1 MLMKCATDFFI
12 FMYHG
17 PILSNKKKKK
27 ERKATTKHTK
37 HVAYYL
43 EEGTLKRK
51 SRDLEIYSICSI

>member
-17 PILSNKKKKK
+17 PILSKKKKKK
-27 ERKATTKHTK
+27 ERKATTKL
-37 HVAYYL
+37 VAYYL

-51 SRDLEIYSICSI
+51 SRDLEIHSICSI